1 MEKEKYDHSKIE
13 KKWQDSWEKA
23 QIFKVKESDSGNKN
37 FYCLDMFPYPSGQ
50 GLHVGHPR
58 GYTATDVYA
67 RYMRMKGFNV
77 LHPMGWDAFGL
88 PAENYAI
95 KNKIHPSLAVQQN
108 IQKFKKQISSFGFSY
123 DWSREINTTDP
134 NYYKWTQWIFLKMFK
149 RGLAY
154 ESNTPINWCPACQTG
169 LANEEVVAGKC
180 ERCHA
185 PVVQKKIRQWML
197 KITQYADRLLNDL
210 DGLDWPESI
219 KTMQRNWIGRSE
231 GAEIQFK
238 IYNSQFSISVFTTRA
253 DTIFG
258 ATYLAVAPE
267 YFTSNLKIQISKF
280 NLKIQNLPEIE
291 RYCATTEKQL
301 NIIKQSSAKDKTG
314 VEIKGIRVVNPANG
328 KIIPIFVSNYVLN
341 EYGTGAIMAVPAH
354 DARDFEFAI
363 KYDLPII
370 QVIEPCFVSTAG
382 ADAVRKNLTYV
393 EREAILAIVKH
404 WSKDEYIGLKWKRV
418 AWQTFITGGPEKGQS
433 AENGAITEIIEE
445 TGYLHPKLIKE
456 LGGVHSQFYHTPK
469 KVNRFAHFRVFY
481 FELQDGEQIKISDV
495 EKSRHDIRW
504 VTRNQMK
511 NFLTPDSHKYSWDEF
526 SNGLQVHLA
535 TGIMINSDKYNRMES
550 KDGAQKIIDDLT
562 RKKLAKKQTQFKL
575 RDWVFSRQ
583 RYWGEPIP
591 IIYCRKCWENSKS
604 KSQISILRKN
614 IDYSIRNG
622 IEYMIIP
629 VSEKDLPVLLPE
641 VKSYKPT
648 GTGESPLANIREWVN
663 TKCPTCGGKAQR
675 ETNTMPQWAGSCW
688 YYLAYLAKKNSKLEI
703 LNSKLF
709 DKWLPVDTYVGGAEH
724 AVLHLLYARFWHK
737 VLFDEK
743 IVDSKEPFQK
753 LINVGMIVA
762 PDGQKMSKSR
772 GNVINPDDLIKKYGA
787 DSLRLTELFIGPF
800 SQSTQ
805 WNQNG
810 IVGMRK
816 FLERVIFIKS
826 MISPKLNQNTENSLN
841 QMLAKVDNDT
851 RSFQFNTAISAMI
864 IFVNLCIK
872 EKSISKNQYQKLLTI
887 LSLFAPHIAQE
898 LWSKL
903 DENSFICQQQFPCFY
918 PQEKSKVITI
928 PIQVNGK
935 VRGEIKINTT
945 DNNKLIIKEAKSN
958 PKIKPWLCGKIIKT
972 IYIPWKIINFV
983 VK

>member
-1 MEKEKYDHSKIE
+1 MEKEKYNHSKIE
-13 KKWQDSWEKA
+13 KKWQDAWEKA
-23 QIFKVKESDSGNKN
+23 QIFKTKFSHNNKKY
-37 FYCLDMFPYPSGQ
+37 YCLDMFPYPSGQ

-67 RYMRMKGFNV
+67 RYMRMKSFNV

-154 ESNTPINWCPACQTG
+154 ESDAPINWCPSCQTG
-169 LANEEVVAGKC
+169 LANEEVVTGKC

-197 KITQYADRLLNDL
+197 KITHYADRLLNDL

-219 KTMQRNWIGRSE
+219 KTMQRNWIGKSE

-238 IYNSQFSISVFTTRA
+238 IYNSQFSISVFTTRP
-253 DTIFG
+253 DTLFG
-258 ATYLAVAPE
+258 VAYLAVAPE

-291 RYCATTEKQL
+291 RYCDTTEKQL
-301 NIIKQSSAKDKTG
+301 DIIKQSFVKDKTG
-314 VEIKGIRVVNPANG
+314 VEIKGVRAVNPANG

-354 DARDFEFAI
+354 DARDFEFAK
-363 KYDLPII
+363 KYNLPIVKVI
-370 QVIEPCFVSTAG
+370 QN
-382 ADAVRKNLTYV
+382 KN
-393 EREAILAIVKH
+393 
-404 WSKDEYIGLKWKRV
+404 
-418 AWQTFITGGPEKGQS
+418 
-433 AENGAITEIIEE
+433 ENTS
-445 TGYLHPKLIKE
+445 PF
-456 LGGVHSQFYHTPK
+456 LGEGK
-469 KVNRFAHFRVFY
+469 
-481 FELQDGEQIKISDV
+481 
-495 EKSRHDIRW
+495 
-504 VTRNQMK
+504 
-511 NFLTPDSHKYSWDEF
+511 
-526 SNGLQVHLA
+526 
-535 TGIMINSDKYNRMES
+535 MINSAKYNRMEN
-550 KDGAQKIIDDLT
+550 KDGAQRIIDDLA

-591 IIYCRKCWENSKS
+591 VIHCLKC
-604 KSQISILRKN
+604 
-614 IDYSIRNG
+614 G
-622 IEYMIIP
+622 VVP
-629 VSEKDLPVLLPE
+629 VPEKDLPVLLPE
-641 VKSYKPT
+641 VKSYEPT

-688 YYLAYLAKKNSKLEI
+688 YYLAYLAKKNSKFEI
-703 LNSKLF
+703 RNSKLF

-743 IVDSKEPFQK
+743 IVGSKEPFQK

-816 FLERVIFIKS
+816 FLERVIFLKS

-851 RSFQFNTAISAMI
+851 RSFQFNTAISAMM

-872 EKSISKNQYQKLLTI
+872 EKSISKNQYKKLLTI
-887 LSLFAPHIAQE
+887 LSPFTPHIAQE

-903 DENSFICQQQFPCFY
+903 DENSFICQQEY
-918 PQEKSKVITI
+918 PTHQHQKTKQIISI
-928 PIQVNGK
+928 PIQINGK
-935 VRGEIKINTT
+935 LRGEIQANFNDSKETIVRSAQ
-945 DNNKLIIKEAKSN
+945 NNA
-958 PKIKPWLCGKIIKT
+958 KIKPWLCGKIIKT